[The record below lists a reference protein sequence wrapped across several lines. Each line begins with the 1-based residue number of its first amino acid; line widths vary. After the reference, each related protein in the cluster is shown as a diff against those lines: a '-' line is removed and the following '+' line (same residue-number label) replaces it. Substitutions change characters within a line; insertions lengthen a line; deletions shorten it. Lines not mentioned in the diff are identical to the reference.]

1 MFLSWQI
8 VLGIMGLFVREFNLI
23 NIVIS
28 TFIFGIGVDYSI
40 FIMDGLLSDFRVK
53 KNVLVYHKTA
63 IIFSAF
69 TLIVSISSLLFA
81 THPAV
86 KSIGIST
93 LIGMSSAVL
102 ISYSLEPFLF
112 YWLIK
117 RPVTKGKSPLTI
129 FNILHGDVY
138 FNRKK
143 EMSNKQQ
150 IRNNYEYK
158 GINVEKELKEELKI
172 THNYRSFNNVINNDL
187 DNILEINCGYGYKSY
202 WFHINYPNAD
212 VIGFDKAEDKIEIA
226 QNCYLKNDKIK
237 FTNNNEIV
245 KNKFDL
251 VIINEGTDLSMEGLD
266 ECISECKYLIIN
278 NNVTLKK
285 ELLKEFIEK
294 EKDDKFTTLLAK
306 FLY

>member
-1 MFLSWQI
+1 
-8 VLGIMGLFVREFNLI
+8 
-23 NIVIS
+23 
-28 TFIFGIGVDYSI
+28 
-40 FIMDGLLSDFRVK
+40 
-53 KNVLVYHKTA
+53 
-63 IIFSAF
+63 
-69 TLIVSISSLLFA
+69 
-81 THPAV
+81 
-86 KSIGIST
+86 
-93 LIGMSSAVL
+93 
-102 ISYSLEPFLF
+102 
-112 YWLIK
+112 
-117 RPVTKGKSPLTI
+117 
-129 FNILHGDVY
+129 
-138 FNRKK
+138 
-143 EMSNKQQ
+143 MSNKQQ